1 MKNQNRSQPE
11 RLALPVNARIA
22 RALGNAALVCAL
34 LAALALSLSSLFVSA
49 KIGEAQYSELYV
61 VLVSEK
67 LWLSLLLLAAGL
79 ALLSLL
85 SRIRITKRFNRWF
98 AAVAFTLL
106 GLFGIL
112 WVMSVNAHAESD
124 GDIMIQIAE
133 KILKGDFSSL
143 QTAGEFDRYY
153 FVRSPYQFGTMAYL
167 QAFVALFGGTGSLG
181 MLRLANVG
189 LLIASYVGVV
199 LLTER
204 LFQDD
209 RTTFLTIVLL
219 CLCIQPV
226 FNTTFIYGLTPSFA
240 LSVWALYCTVL
251 YLQTDR
257 KRYMIPAGLLLA
269 LAVTV
274 RTTSW
279 IVALAIGVVLLVRA
293 IARKKLTPLLILL
306 ALLLFASPWTKLV
319 QKAYESAADTTFGAG
334 YPKTFWISMCLQD
347 GPKAAG
353 WHVQWYQ
360 DEVRDACGEDID
372 AVAAISAADIRAKL
386 GEFVQDPALAGAYYF
401 EKFASM
407 WTEPTFTSIWIT
419 KGMPAYTEPE
429 ALAKFVYSDA
439 FDGSYRFAMRTV
451 LLSVYAGFVLGCVF
465 LFKRRGEERLLLPVL
480 VLGGILFHLIIE
492 SKSQYVLEYLPL
504 LAPLAAFGV
513 ASLGRLVWG
522 RPAKEP
528 EDDREA
534 EA

>member
-1 MKNQNRSQPE
+1 MKKQNPSTPD
-11 RLALPVNARIA
+11 RLALPANVRIA
-22 RALGNAALVCAL
+22 RVLESAALVCAL

-49 KIGEAQYSELYV
+49 RIGEAQYSELYV
-61 VLVSEK
+61 SLVSEK
-67 LWLSLLLLAAGL
+67 VWLSLLLLAAGL

-85 SRIRITKRFNRWF
+85 SRVRVSKRFNRWF
-98 AAVAFTLL
+98 AAVAFALL
-106 GLFGIL
+106 GLFGVL

-133 KILKGDFSSL
+133 KILKGDYSSL

-189 LLIASYVGVV
+189 LLIASYIGIVF
-199 LLTER
+199 LTER

-219 CLCIQPV
+219 CLCVQPV

-240 LSVWALYCTVL
+240 LSVWAIVFTVL

-257 KRYMIPAGLLLA
+257 KRFMIPAGLLLA

-279 IVALAIGVVLLVRA
+279 VVALAIGAVLLIRA
-293 IARKKLTPLLILL
+293 IAQKKAAPLLILI
-306 ALLLFASPWTKLV
+306 ALLLFASPWTKLT

-334 YPKTFWISMCLQD
+334 YPKSFWISMCLQD

-360 DEVRDACGEDID
+360 DQVRDACGEDID
-372 AVAAISAADIRAKL
+372 AVAAISAADIRAKCN
-386 GEFVQDPALAGAYYF
+386 EFVQNPARAGAYYF
-401 EKFASM
+401 EKLASM

-419 KGMPAYTEPE
+419 KGIPIYAEPE

-439 FDGSYRFAMRTV
+439 FDAAYRFAMRTV
-451 LLSVYAGFVLGCVF
+451 LLSVYVGFVLSCVF
-465 LFKRRGEERLLLPVL
+465 LLKRRGEERLLLPVL
-480 VLGGILFHLIIE
+480 VLGGVLFHLIIE

-504 LAPLAAFGV
+504 LAPLAAFGI
-513 ASLGRLVWG
+513 ASLGNLVW
-522 RPAKEP
+522 RKPSKEP
-528 EDDREA
+528 AGTRKEEA
-534 EA
+534 